1 MITQVHYLRPSF
13 GLHDLDLWKDGLCGM
28 NNNVHASSAMSAP
41 TVTAEEAAAMQRDL
55 ASRYAVLRSFR
66 LYSYYLLAMVTTSF
80 AYTDCWY
87 WGCS

>member
-1 MITQVHYLRPSF
+1 LHYIQVHYLRPSF

-55 ASRYAVLRSFR
+55 ASRYGHHSTIIWVVS
-66 LYSYYLLAMVTTSF
+66 
-80 AYTDCWY
+80 
-87 WGCS
+87 